1 LDRTGYSLDV
11 STGQRRYG
19 GPPPNWNG
27 PQPGP
32 GHEVLLCYST
42 VLVTYTH
49 NFIIKIELLAK
60 AIGSIMLQ
68 MSALCFW
75 WL

>member
-19 GPPPNWNG
+19 GPPPNWDK

-32 GHEVLLCYST
+32 GHEVKYSAIFSFLS
-42 VLVTYTH
+42 VKLIH
-49 NFIIKIELLAK
+49 IIEIWYHTE
-60 AIGSIMLQ
+60 
-68 MSALCFW
+68 
-75 WL
+75 

>member
-19 GPPPNWNG
+19 GPPPNWNE

-32 GHEVLLCYST
+32 GHEVKFL
-42 VLVTYTH
+42 
-49 NFIIKIELLAK
+49 NII
-60 AIGSIMLQ
+60 
-68 MSALCFW
+68 
-75 WL
+75 